1 MKIYHK
7 FLLYQN
13 KWIHPYTRI
22 ILGGVTYIAYL
33 ASILLIMGVVY
44 EHGFTISEHEASQ
57 LQTLYRFVW
66 GVFLSEV
73 TLRLLLEYRDTKR
86 TFKKLTWI
94 LIALLY
100 LTLIPVIFHRPEEEG
115 AILHFWEIL
124 NGKPYH
130 IVLLL
135 IFSFLNLSNGLVRV
149 LGRRTNPSL
158 ILAGSFL
165 IIILIGTGLLM
176 LPLMYGERYFVG
188 GLAVYLYQCGLC
200 HGFDFGGC
208 SVYFYYA
215 RFCGDYPADTDW
227 RPRGNDTDQ
236 FLCDVLYGEYILL

>member
-100 LTLIPVIFHRPEEEG
+100 LTLIPVIF
-115 AILHFWEIL
+115 
-124 NGKPYH
+124 
-130 IVLLL
+130 
-135 IFSFLNLSNGLVRV
+135 
-149 LGRRTNPSL
+149 
-158 ILAGSFL
+158 
-165 IIILIGTGLLM
+165 
-176 LPLMYGERYFVG
+176 
-188 GLAVYLYQCGLC
+188 
-200 HGFDFGGC
+200 
-208 SVYFYYA
+208 
-215 RFCGDYPADTDW
+215 
-227 RPRGNDTDQ
+227 
-236 FLCDVLYGEYILL
+236 

>member
-73 TLRLLLEYRDTKR
+73 TLRLLLPYPYPCYFSSTGRGGSYSAFLGNIEWK
-86 TFKKLTWI
+86 
-94 LIALLY
+94 ALSY
-100 LTLIPVIFHRPEEEG
+100 SASVD
-115 AILHFWEIL
+115 
-124 NGKPYH
+124 
-130 IVLLL
+130 LL
-135 IFSFLNLSNGLVRV
+135 F
-149 LGRRTNPSL
+149 P
-158 ILAGSFL
+158 
-165 IIILIGTGLLM
+165 
-176 LPLMYGERYFVG
+176 
-188 GLAVYLYQCGLC
+188 
-200 HGFDFGGC
+200 
-208 SVYFYYA
+208 
-215 RFCGDYPADTDW
+215 
-227 RPRGNDTDQ
+227 
-236 FLCDVLYGEYILL
+236 

>member
-13 KWIHPYTRI
+13 KWIYPYTRI

-124 NGKPYH
+124 NGKSYH

-135 IFSFLNLSNGLVRV
+135 IFSFLNLSN
-149 LGRRTNPSL
+149 
-158 ILAGSFL
+158 
-165 IIILIGTGLLM
+165 
-176 LPLMYGERYFVG
+176 FVG
-188 GLAVYLYQCGLC
+188 GLAVYFYQCGLC
-200 HGFDFGGC
+200 HGFDFGRC
-208 SVYFYYA
+208 SVHFYYT

-227 RPRGNDTDQ
+227 RLGGNDVDQ

>member
-100 LTLIPVIFHRPEEEG
+100 LT
-115 AILHFWEIL
+115 
-124 NGKPYH
+124 PYPCYFSSTGRGGSYSAFLGN
-130 IVLLL
+130 IEWKALSYSASVDLL
-135 IFSFLNLSNGLVRV
+135 F
-149 LGRRTNPSL
+149 P
-158 ILAGSFL
+158 
-165 IIILIGTGLLM
+165 
-176 LPLMYGERYFVG
+176 
-188 GLAVYLYQCGLC
+188 
-200 HGFDFGGC
+200 
-208 SVYFYYA
+208 
-215 RFCGDYPADTDW
+215 
-227 RPRGNDTDQ
+227 
-236 FLCDVLYGEYILL
+236 

>member
-57 LQTLYRFVW
+57 LQTLYRFVL

-130 IVLLL
+130 QCFSSSAYYLLA
-135 IFSFLNLSNGLVRV
+135 IKIIQKGEDISAGESDFFERFLSLS
-149 LGRRTNPSL
+149 
-158 ILAGSFL
+158 
-165 IIILIGTGLLM
+165 
-176 LPLMYGERYFVG
+176 
-188 GLAVYLYQCGLC
+188 
-200 HGFDFGGC
+200 
-208 SVYFYYA
+208 
-215 RFCGDYPADTDW
+215 
-227 RPRGNDTDQ
+227 
-236 FLCDVLYGEYILL
+236 

>member
-1 MKIYHK
+1 MFFVYTHCFVYVCLIFNLVSMKIYHK

-22 ILGGVTYIAYL
+22 ILGGVTYIAYP

-94 LIALLY
+94 LIALLLPY
-100 LTLIPVIFHRPEEEG
+100 PYPC
-115 AILHFWEIL
+115 HF
-124 NGKPYH
+124 
-130 IVLLL
+130 
-135 IFSFLNLSNGLVRV
+135 S
-149 LGRRTNPSL
+149 
-158 ILAGSFL
+158 
-165 IIILIGTGLLM
+165 
-176 LPLMYGERYFVG
+176 
-188 GLAVYLYQCGLC
+188 
-200 HGFDFGGC
+200 
-208 SVYFYYA
+208 
-215 RFCGDYPADTDW
+215 
-227 RPRGNDTDQ
+227 
-236 FLCDVLYGEYILL
+236 

>member
-73 TLRLLLEYRDTKR
+73 TLL
-86 TFKKLTWI
+86 
-94 LIALLY
+94 
-100 LTLIPVIFHRPEEEG
+100 PVIGIQGHK
-115 AILHFWEIL
+115 A
-124 NGKPYH
+124 
-130 IVLLL
+130 
-135 IFSFLNLSNGLVRV
+135 
-149 LGRRTNPSL
+149 
-158 ILAGSFL
+158 
-165 IIILIGTGLLM
+165 
-176 LPLMYGERYFVG
+176 YF
-188 GLAVYLYQCGLC
+188 
-200 HGFDFGGC
+200 
-208 SVYFYYA
+208 
-215 RFCGDYPADTDW
+215 
-227 RPRGNDTDQ
+227 
-236 FLCDVLYGEYILL
+236 

>member
-13 KWIHPYTRI
+13 KWIYPYTRI
-22 ILGGVTYIAYL
+22 SLGGVTYIAYL

-100 LTLIPVIFHRPEEEG
+100 LTLIPVSYTH
-115 AILHFWEIL
+115 L
-124 NGKPYH
+124 
-130 IVLLL
+130 
-135 IFSFLNLSNGLVRV
+135 
-149 LGRRTNPSL
+149 T
-158 ILAGSFL
+158 
-165 IIILIGTGLLM
+165 
-176 LPLMYGERYFVG
+176 LPTKW
-188 GLAVYLYQCGLC
+188 
-200 HGFDFGGC
+200 
-208 SVYFYYA
+208 SV
-215 RFCGDYPADTDW
+215 
-227 RPRGNDTDQ
+227 
-236 FLCDVLYGEYILL
+236 